1 MKLCPIGHELKLLAN
16 RFEAAANKNLMPLGL
31 TTAQAQLLIILNNS
45 TDTLMPQKKLE
56 KAVGASQATI
66 TGIISRLNEKKLVAL
81 TRDGEDRRVQLV
93 AITPEGIA
101 LCESAFFALR
111 SAETEIFKKLS
122 ADELKTFKS
131 LFSRLTIP
139 DNSQAN
145 DQD

>member
-1 MKLCPIGHELKLLAN
+1 MKLYPIGHELKLLTN
-16 RFEAAANKNLMPLGL
+16 RFEAAANKNLAPLGL

-56 KAVGASQATI
+56 KKVGASQATI
-66 TGIISRLNEKKLVAL
+66 TGLITRLAEKNLIAL

-101 LCESAFFALR
+101 LCESAFFAL
-111 SAETEIFKKLS
+111 SAAESEVFKSLS
-122 ADELKTFKS
+122 SGELKTLKI
-131 LFSRLTIP
+131 LFSKLEFS

-145 DQD
+145 DQN

>member
-1 MKLCPIGHELKLLAN
+1 MKLYPIGHELKLLAN
-16 RFEAAANKNLMPLGL
+16 RFEAAANKNLAPLGL

-66 TGIISRLNEKKLVAL
+66 TGLITRLAEKNLLAL

-111 SAETEIFKKLS
+111 SAENEIFKKFS
-122 ADELKTFKS
+122 DDELKTFKS
-131 LFSRLTIP
+131 LFSKLTNQ
-139 DNSQAN
+139 DDSQAN
-145 DQD
+145 DLN

>member
-1 MKLCPIGHELKLLAN
+1 MKLYPIGHELKLLTN
-16 RFEAAANKNLMPLGL
+16 RFEAAANKNLAPLGL

-66 TGIISRLNEKKLVAL
+66 TGLITRLAEKNLIAL

-122 ADELKTFKS
+122 PDELKTFRA

-139 DNSQAN
+139 DGSQAN
-145 DQD
+145 DQN

>member
-1 MKLCPIGHELKLLAN
+1 MKLYPIGHELKLLTQS
-16 RFEAAANKNLMPLGL
+16 FEAAANKNLAPLSL

-66 TGIISRLNEKKLVAL
+66 TGLITRLAEKNLIAL

-111 SAETEIFKKLS
+111 SAESEVFKSLS
-122 ADELKTFKS
+122 SDELKTFKA
-131 LFSRLTIP
+131 LTSRLVIC

-145 DQD
+145 DRD

>member
-1 MKLCPIGHELKLLAN
+1 MKTYPVGRDLKLLVS
-16 RFEAAANKNLMPLGL
+16 RFESTANHELLPLGI
-31 TTAQAQLLIILNNS
+31 TAAQAQLLIILNNS

-66 TGIISRLNEKKLVAL
+66 TGLITRLAEKNLIAL

-122 ADELKTFKS
+122 PDELKTFKA

-139 DNSQAN
+139 DDSQAN
-145 DQD
+145 DQN